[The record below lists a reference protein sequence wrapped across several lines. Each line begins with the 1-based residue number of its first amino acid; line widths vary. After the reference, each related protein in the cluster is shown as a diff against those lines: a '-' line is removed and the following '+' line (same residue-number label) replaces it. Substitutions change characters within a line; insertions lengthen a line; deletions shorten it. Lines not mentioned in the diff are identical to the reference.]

1 MTESIDE
8 TKKALINSHGTDTE
22 KSATNFRYQTIYP
35 GQIDNF
41 GKQLLGRLLTL
52 ELMNNKTITGKLVS
66 FGQYDI
72 IMIDSRTGQNV
83 LIMKHAIVSV
93 QGDLSPGKI
102 VTNAY
107 KGDKK

>member
-1 MTESIDE
+1 MTESIDD
-8 TKKALINSHGTDTE
+8 KKGYDSPHGNGSE

-52 ELMNNKTITGKLVS
+52 ELVNNRTITGKLVS

-93 QGDLSPGKI
+93 QGDLSP
-102 VTNAY
+102 
-107 KGDKK
+107 KKEVKR